1 MMDGKGH
8 AHEPAGTPKGG
19 RFARKTMF
27 DADGDLDCAPI
38 PAADRAA
45 RLQERYGRRWERLD
59 PDCRYDD
66 TRLVVSYM
74 DGGTGVVMLGDCRD
88 ANTLDVLESGR
99 PCGDIASIAV
109 KPGFHYSDK
118 ARAAAA
124 LVDEVVRADRDKRPM
139 DYAGLREHG
148 IDPEGV
154 DRAISEGLLRYADSD
169 ERTFLPTSFLEQR
182 RYHLTGTH
190 DFIPDRLDFDAVDG
204 FDVCRIEDLERSR
217 KERNQIL

>member
-1 MMDGKGH
+1 MMDGKGY

-74 DGGTGVVMLGDCRD
+74 DGGTGVIMLGDCRD

-109 KPGFHYSDK
+109 ATPVIGPSTPDDTVLASVAPISEMASVAPVHDDSP
-118 ARAAAA
+118 AI
-124 LVDEVVRADRDKRPM
+124 PN
-139 DYAGLREHG
+139 
-148 IDPEGV
+148 DPDGQVEWLV
-154 DRAISEGLLRYADSD
+154 DRAENEGGMALETLVECFETAGLSLSK
-169 ERTFLPTSFLEQR
+169 RTIQR
-182 RYHLTGTH
+182 RLADARSQH
-190 DFIPDRLDFDAVDG
+190 PDAFA
-204 FDVCRIEDLERSR
+204 S
-217 KERNQIL
+217 

>member
-1 MMDGKGH
+1 MMDGKGY

-19 RFARKTMF
+19 RFARKTIF

-118 ARAAAA
+118 ARAAAM
-124 LVDEVVRADRDKRPM
+124 LVDEAVRADRDKRPM
-139 DYAGLREHG
+139 DYARLREHG
-148 IDPEGV
+148 IDSEGV
-154 DRAISEGLLRYADSD
+154 DRAISEGLLP
-169 ERTFLPTSFLEQR
+169 LR
-182 RYHLTGTH
+182 R
-190 DFIPDRLDFDAVDG
+190 FR
-204 FDVCRIEDLERSR
+204 
-217 KERNQIL
+217 